1 MTKPEAKAVMTEVWG
16 YLAEHP
22 ECESKEDLPPDLY
35 DKIKGCWNR
44 CPLCEV
50 FRKPKEVCYDC
61 ILFKTGAWCYLH
73 ESPYGTWYRAPE
85 GEAGNAIRA
94 ASAQEIADISKA
106 WNTEEE

>member
-1 MTKPEAKAVMTEVWG
+1 MTKPEAKAIMTEVWG
-16 YLAEHP
+16 YLAKHP

-50 FRKPKEVCYDC
+50 FVEIDGCHSC
-61 ILFKTGAWCYLH
+61 ILTKAGAACEYLDY
-73 ESPYGTWYRAPE
+73 PFMQWLNAPK

-94 ASAQEIADISKA
+94 ASAKKIADISEA
-106 WNTEEE
+106 WDTEEE